1 MADFVSGREDYATH
15 GKRNILRHAHPGSY
29 NVQSKTISHAAFPTE
44 ELDGYDQKILQEGEV
59 LVALTSGPN
68 SGKCIPFQLD
78 ATGEGAVAWTDGR
91 SNVANL
97 VGVCKDYFAA
107 QLMDRDV
114 EAGVLVHGHL
124 VQNWCTIRNADG
136 ERVALPNNVADAL
149 RAKKNLQIQFS

>member
-15 GKRNILRHAHPGSY
+15 GKRQILRHAHPGSF

-44 ELDGYDQKILQEGEV
+44 ELDGYDQKILNEGEV
-59 LVALTSGPN
+59 LAAITSGPN
-68 SGKCIPFQLD
+68 AGKNGVFQLE
-78 ATGEGAVAWTDGR
+78 ATDGR
-91 SNVANL
+91 ADLANL
-97 VGVCKDYFAA
+97 VGVNKDYFGA

-124 VQNWCTIRNADG
+124 VQNWCTIRNAAG
-136 ERVALPNNVADAL
+136 ERVTMPNNVADAL